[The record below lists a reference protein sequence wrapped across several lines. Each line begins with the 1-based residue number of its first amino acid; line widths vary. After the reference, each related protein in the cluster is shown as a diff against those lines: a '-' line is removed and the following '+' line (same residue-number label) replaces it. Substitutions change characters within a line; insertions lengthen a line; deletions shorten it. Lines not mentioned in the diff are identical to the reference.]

1 MEEIEPDA
9 PPVINRQRPLEPPPV
24 IKPPEPPEPPPA
36 STLKKWLGSLG
47 VVGVLLLKFGA
58 KFKFILLPVIK
69 FFPVLLKTGGTMI
82 LSIGAYAM
90 AWGWW
95 FAIGFVLLI
104 FIHECGH
111 LLAAK
116 KCGLKVGAPVFIPFI
131 GAFIALKEAP
141 RNAWIEAQVGI
152 GGPLLGT
159 LGAAG
164 CELIHLATGNPMF
177 RALAYTG
184 FFLNLFNLAPF
195 GFLDGGRIVTALS
208 PWLWLV
214 GLVIVVG
221 LTILH
226 PSFILFLILIF
237 SAPRLFSL
245 FRRRSEEEQRYYEV
259 TPGQRWTMAALYFG
273 LIALLVVGMQFTHIP
288 RETLPESEALTQ
300 DAGEATTGGASVLA
314 SLVNQLFPDEAER
327 RAHRKNSESTR
338 LAGTLAPPFVWFAW
352 FAVEGLADSE
362 IGAPADRAAIVSHV
376 AAVGAGKA
384 DNKKRGPKPAL
395 ETTSEVRRSAEPPL
409 RRQTL

>member
-1 MEEIEPDA
+1 MEEFEPDA

-58 KFKFILLPVIK
+58 KFKFIILPVIK

-90 AWGWW
+90 MWGWW
-95 FAIGFVLLI
+95 FAVGFVLLI

-116 KCGLKVGAPVFIPFI
+116 KCGLKVGAPVFIPFM

-152 GGPLLGT
+152 GGPLLGA

-164 CELIHLATGNPMF
+164 CDLIYLATGNPMF

-184 FFLNLFNLAPF
+184 FFLNLFNLAPL
-195 GFLDGGRIVTALS
+195 GMLDGGRIVTALS

-226 PSFILFLILIF
+226 PNFILILILIM
-237 SAPRLFSL
+237 SAPRLFTL
-245 FRRRSEEEQRYYEV
+245 FRRRTDEEQRYYEV
-259 TPGQRWTMAALYFG
+259 TPRQRWTMALMYFG
-273 LIALLVVGMQFTHIP
+273 LIGLLVAGMQFTHIP
-288 RETLPESEALTQ
+288 RETLPEREPPAQ
-300 DAGEATTGGASVLA
+300 DAGEAATVR
-314 SLVNQLFPDEAER
+314 V
-327 RAHRKNSESTR
+327 
-338 LAGTLAPPFVWFAW
+338 V
-352 FAVEGLADSE
+352 
-362 IGAPADRAAIVSHV
+362 
-376 AAVGAGKA
+376 
-384 DNKKRGPKPAL
+384 RG
-395 ETTSEVRRSAEPPL
+395 
-409 RRQTL
+409 